1 VSKAT
6 ATTRRQAGLVTLLTS
21 LYGLGYLVW
30 ERAGWGSQA
39 VRDLISNIAF
49 LPLNLTVASLC
60 ILASRNGILDAG
72 VRRALRFLGAGCLM
86 VFIGNSIS
94 TGYLVQLGESPS
106 VSWADLFY
114 LADNVLMVAAL
125 LSFPLARRIR
135 LERLKYSLDAA
146 IVLIGAAVAIWI
158 FTIRPTQAS
167 GDQSVAT
174 VVMALAYPL
183 MSLLV
188 LYGAA
193 TALLREPIDGNRL
206 AFGLLVTAIVS
217 GVVADLAFN
226 LVLIEMGSRT
236 AAWTD
241 LVYLMYYML
250 RVASAELYWRQP
262 VRRTERRAE
271 MQPQIQLITPLP
283 YLAMGGTYG
292 LLIWA
297 AIHPWTEPLSGIAV
311 GAVIMTALVVVRQ
324 LIAVRQNVRL
334 LAEAGAEARFRSL
347 VQNSSDVI
355 LVVRPDGTVKF
366 ASPSVARVL
375 RRDPA
380 ALLDRPLVDLLDAD
394 DRDRAREFLREAARL
409 YGVSAP
415 VEWRFR
421 LPDGSLLSAELLA
434 TNLVNDPTV
443 HGVVLNGRDVSERKR
458 LEKQLTH
465 QAFHDPL
472 TGLANR
478 ALFLD
483 RAGHALA
490 LARRQG
496 REVSVLYIDLDDF
509 KKVNDSLG
517 HSEGDRL
524 LVAMAE
530 RLRSGVRIGDTIA
543 RLGGDEFA
551 VLIEDAAGSQGLS
564 TAVERMQNA
573 LKASFVL
580 SGNEVAMSV
589 SIGVATARPD
599 EAADELLRNA
609 DVAMYSAKRRGK
621 ARAETFRAQ
630 MYADVKHRLELEA
643 ALRQAIDKDE
653 LDLVYQPIYSLRSG
667 RMEGVEA
674 LVRWEHP
681 RFGALLPQHFIP
693 LAEETGLIVQLGAW
707 VLRQSCRQVKCWREA
722 HPEVPLTIA
731 VNISG
736 RQLHELD
743 VVRETREAIAESGVD
758 SQAVVLEITESV
770 LMEQKGS
777 VLERLRELKALGVQ
791 LAIDDFGTG
800 YSSLSYLQRFPIDM
814 IKIARP
820 FVEDIGGGLEQSAL
834 ARAIIGLGDT
844 LKLRTVAEGV
854 ERSEQCMALIQLGC
868 ELGQG
873 YYFSPPLTPADINE
887 RLANPH
893 LFWPLPAPT
902 SSSAAS

>member
-1 VSKAT
+1 VKGAIP
-6 ATTRRQAGLVTLLTS
+6 ATRRQAGLVTLVTS
-21 LYGLGYLVW
+21 LYCFAYLVW
-30 ERAGWGSQA
+30 ERAGWGSPA
-39 VRDLISNIAF
+39 VRDLLGNAAF
-49 LPLNLTVASLC
+49 LPLNLLVASLC
-60 ILASRNGILDAG
+60 YLAARNDILDPG
-72 VRRALRFLGAGCLM
+72 VRRALRLLSAGSLM
-86 VFIGNSIS
+86 VFVGNSIS
-94 TGYLVQLGESPS
+94 IGYLLLFRESPT

-114 LADNVLMVAAL
+114 LGDSVLMLAAL

-135 LERLKYSLDAA
+135 LERLKYALDTA
-146 IVLIGAAVAIWI
+146 IVLIGAAVAIW
-158 FTIRPTQAS
+158 FYTIRPTQAS
-167 GDQSVAT
+167 GGHPFAM
-174 VVMALAYPL
+174 VVLALAYPL
-183 MSLLV
+183 TSLLV

-193 TALLREPIDGNRL
+193 TALLRDPIDGNRV
-206 AFGLLVTAIVS
+206 AFGLMLTAIVAS
-217 GVVADLAFN
+217 VIADLAFD
-226 LVLIEMGSRT
+226 LVLIEMGSRS

-241 LVYLMYYML
+241 LVYLMYYILM
-250 RVASAELYWRQP
+250 VASAELYWRQP
-262 VRRTERRAE
+262 VPRSERRGPPR
-271 MQPQIQLITPLP
+271 PQIQLVSPLP
-283 YLAMGGTYG
+283 YLAMAGTYG
-292 LLIWA
+292 LLISA
-297 AIHPWTEPLSGIAV
+297 AFRPWSDPLSGIAI
-311 GAVIMTALVVVRQ
+311 GAAVMTGLVVIRQ

-355 LVVRPDGTVKF
+355 IVVRPDGTIKF

-380 ALLDRPLVDLLDAD
+380 ALLDRVLADLIDPE
-394 DRDRAREFLREAARL
+394 DRERARDFLRDSGRHE
-409 YGVSAP
+409 GISAP

-434 TNLVNDPTV
+434 TNLNDDPTV
-443 HGVVLNGRDVSERKR
+443 RGLVLNGRDVSERKR
-458 LEKQLTH
+458 LEQQLTH

-483 RAGHALA
+483 RVSHALA
-490 LARRQG
+490 LATRQG
-496 REVSVLYIDLDDF
+496 REVGVLYMDLDDF

-517 HSEGDRL
+517 HTEGDHL
-524 LVAMAE
+524 LVAVAE
-530 RLRSGVRIGDTIA
+530 RLRSGARLGDTIA

-551 VLIEDAAGSQGLS
+551 ILIEDAIGSEGLGS
-564 TAVERMQNA
+564 LVERLQA
-573 LKASFVL
+573 GLRAPFVL
-580 SGNEVAMSV
+580 AGNEVTVSV
-589 SIGVATARPD
+589 SIGVATATPD

-621 ARAETFRAQ
+621 GRAETFEAR

-643 ALRQAIDKDE
+643 ALRQAIVRDG
-653 LDLVYQPIYSLRSG
+653 LDLVYQPIYSLRTG
-667 RMEGVEA
+667 RLEGVEA

-693 LAEETGLIVQLGAW
+693 LAEETGLIVQLGHW
-707 VLRQSCRQVKCWREA
+707 VLRRSCRQVKCWREA
-722 HPEVPLTIA
+722 HPGIPLTIA

-743 VVRETREAIAESGVD
+743 VVRETRDALAESGVD
-758 SQAVVLEITESV
+758 PAAVVLEITESV
-770 LMEQKGS
+770 LVQQKES
-777 VLERLRELKALGVQ
+777 VLERLTDLKALGVH

-814 IKIARP
+814 IKIAKP
-820 FVEDIGGGLEQSAL
+820 FVEDISGGVEQSAL

-854 ERSEQCMALIQLGC
+854 ERSEQCMALIHLGC

-873 YYFSPPLTPADINE
+873 YFFAPPLPPEEISR
-887 RLANPH
+887 RLANQH
-893 LFWPLPAPT
+893 LPSPVPLPAR
-902 SSSAAS
+902 AGV

>member
-1 VSKAT
+1 MSEAT
-6 ATTRRQAGLVTLLTS
+6 VTTRRQAGLVTIMTS
-21 LYGLGYLVW
+21 LYCLGYLVW
-30 ERAGWGSQA
+30 ERAGWGSEPMRA
-39 VRDLISNIAF
+39 LIGNAAF
-49 LPLNLTVASLC
+49 LPLNLTVAGLC
-60 ILASRNGILDAG
+60 LLASQNEILDQG
-72 VRRALRFLGAGCLM
+72 VRRALRFLGAGGVM

-94 TGYLVQLGESPS
+94 IGFLIQLGESPT

-114 LADNVLMVAAL
+114 LADSVLVVAAL

-135 LERLKYSLDAA
+135 LERLKYVLDAA
-146 IVLIGAAVAIWI
+146 IVVLGAAVAIWF

-167 GDQSVAT
+167 GAQSVAT
-174 VVMALAYPL
+174 VVMSLAYPV

-206 AFGLLVTAIVS
+206 AFGLVVTAIVS

-241 LVYLMYYML
+241 LVYLMYYVL

-262 VRRTERRAE
+262 VARSERRAE
-271 MQPQIQLITPLP
+271 MRPQIQLITPLP
-283 YLAMGGTYG
+283 YLAMAVTYG
-292 LLIWA
+292 LLIWT
-297 AIHPWTEPLSGIAV
+297 AIRPWADPLSGLAV
-311 GAVIMTALVVVRQ
+311 GAAIMTAVVVLRQ

-334 LAEAGAEARFRSL
+334 LAEAGVEARFRSL

-355 LVVRPDGTVKF
+355 LVIRPDGTIKF

-380 ALLDRPLVDLLDAD
+380 ALLDRPLVDLLDSD
-394 DRDRAREFLREAARL
+394 DRDRARDFLRESARL

-421 LPDGSLLSAELLA
+421 LPDGSLLNAELLA
-434 TNLVNDPTV
+434 TNLVDDPTV
-443 HGVVLNGRDVSERKR
+443 RGLVLNGRDVSERKR
-458 LEKQLTH
+458 LEQQLTH

-478 ALFLD
+478 ELFLD
-483 RAGHALA
+483 RVGHALA

-496 REVSVLYIDLDDF
+496 REVSVLYLDLDDF

-517 HSEGDRL
+517 HTEGDRL
-524 LVAMAE
+524 LVATAE
-530 RLRSGVRIGDTIA
+530 RLRSGARMGDTIA

-551 VLIEDAAGSQGLS
+551 VLIEDAVGSEGL
-564 TAVERMQNA
+564 TMAVERMQNA
-573 LKASFVL
+573 LKATFML
-580 SGNEVAMSV
+580 SGNEVTMSV

-621 ARAETFRAQ
+621 GRAETFQAH

-643 ALRQAIDKDE
+643 ALRQAIEKDG
-653 LDLVYQPIYSLRSG
+653 LDLVYQPIYSLRTG

-693 LAEETGLIVQLGAW
+693 LAEETGLIVQLGDW
-707 VLRQSCRQVKCWREA
+707 VLRQSCRQVKRWREA

-743 VVRETREAIAESGVD
+743 IVRETREAIAESGVD
-758 SQAVVLEITESV
+758 PSAVVLEITESV
-770 LMEQKGS
+770 LMQEKGS
-777 VLERLRELKALGVQ
+777 VLERLTELKALGVR

-854 ERSEQCMALIQLGC
+854 ERPEQCMALIQLGC

-873 YYFSPPLTPADINE
+873 YYFSPPLNPADIYE

-893 LFWPLPAPT
+893 LFCPVPLPAT
-902 SSSAAS
+902 AAAT

>member
-1 VSKAT
+1 M
-6 ATTRRQAGLVTLLTS
+6 TS
-21 LYGLGYLVW
+21 LYCLGYLVW
-30 ERAGWGSQA
+30 ERAGWGSPP
-39 VRDLISNIAF
+39 VRDLIGNIAF
-49 LPLNLTVASLC
+49 LPLNLTVASLFL
-60 ILASRNGILDAG
+60 LAARNRVLDPG
-72 VRRALRFLGAGCLM
+72 VRRALRLIAAGCLM

-94 TGYLVQLGESPS
+94 TGYLVQFGESPV

-114 LADNVLMVAAL
+114 LSDSVLMVAGL

-135 LERLKYSLDAA
+135 LERLKYALDTAV
-146 IVLIGAAVAIWI
+146 VLTGAAVAMWF

-167 GDQSVAT
+167 GDQSGAT

-183 MSLLV
+183 MSLAV

-206 AFGLLVTAIVS
+206 AFGVLLTAIVAS
-217 GVVADLAFN
+217 VVADLAFD
-226 LVLIEMGSRT
+226 LVLVETGSRS

-241 LVYLMYYML
+241 LVYLMSYVLM
-250 RVASAELYWRQP
+250 VASGELYWRQP
-262 VRRTERRAE
+262 VAQSERRAE
-271 MQPQIQLITPLP
+271 TRPQIQLITPLP
-283 YLAMGGTYG
+283 YLAMAATYG
-292 LLIWA
+292 LLLWA
-297 AIHPWTEPLSGIAV
+297 AVRPWTDPMSCIAV
-311 GAVIMTALVVVRQ
+311 GAAIMTVLVVLRQ

-355 LVVRPDGTVKF
+355 LVVRPDGTIRF

-380 ALLDRPLVDLLDAD
+380 SLLERSLTDLLDAD
-394 DRDRAREFLREAARL
+394 DRDRARDFLREATRL

-421 LPDGSLLSAELLA
+421 LPDGSFLSAELLA
-434 TNLVNDPTV
+434 TNLVDDPTV
-443 HGVVLNGRDVSERKR
+443 RGVVLNGRDVSERKR
-458 LEKQLTH
+458 LEQQLTH

-483 RAGHALA
+483 RVGHALA

-496 REVSVLYIDLDDF
+496 REVSVVYIDLDDF

-524 LVAMAE
+524 LVATAE
-530 RLRSGVRIGDTIA
+530 RLRSGARIGDTIA

-551 VLIEDAAGSQGLS
+551 VLIEDAAGSEGLS
-564 TAVERMQNA
+564 VAVERLQGA
-573 LKASFVL
+573 LRAPFVL
-580 SGNEVAMSV
+580 SGNEIAVGV
-589 SIGVATARPD
+589 SIGIATARPD

-621 ARAETFRAQ
+621 GRAETFQAH

-643 ALRQAIDKDE
+643 ALRQAIEKDA
-653 LDLVYQPIYSLRSG
+653 LDLVYQPIYSLRTG
-667 RMEGVEA
+667 AMEGVEA

-707 VLRQSCRQVKCWREA
+707 VLRQSCRQVKRWRQA
-722 HPEVPLTIA
+722 NPDQSLTIA

-743 VVRETREAIAESGVD
+743 IVRETREAISESGVD
-758 SQAVVLEITESV
+758 PRAVVLEITESV
-770 LMEQKGS
+770 LMQQKGS
-777 VLERLRELKALGVQ
+777 VLERLTELKALGVH

-814 IKIARP
+814 IKIAKP

-834 ARAIIGLGDT
+834 ARAIIGLGET

-854 ERSEQCMALIQLGC
+854 ERSEQCMSLIQLGC

-893 LFWPLPAPT
+893 LFRPVPMP
-902 SSSAAS
+902 AASVAG